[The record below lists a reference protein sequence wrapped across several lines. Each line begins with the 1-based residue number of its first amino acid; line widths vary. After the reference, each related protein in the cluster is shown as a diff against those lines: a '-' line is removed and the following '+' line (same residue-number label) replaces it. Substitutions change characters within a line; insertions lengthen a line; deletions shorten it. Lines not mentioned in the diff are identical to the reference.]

1 MCSSDLMWVR
11 TYVLCESSEASAA
24 DKGSL
29 HRFADQIGL
38 TPAGLKENGWAIAK
52 DELAA
57 KAAERAEPQPRK
69 SARDR
74 MTMVSGGGS

>member
-1 MCSSDLMWVR
+1 MKIQPQ
-11 TYVLCESSEASAA
+11 AA
-24 DKGSL
+24 KPAILVGFRSKTKQ
-29 HRFADQIGL
+29 RAGQIGL

-57 KAAERAEPQPRK
+57 KAAERSPIARK

-74 MTMVSGGGS
+74 MTMVSGGGA